1 MENLG
6 YYNGTFGPIEE
17 MTIPMNDRV
26 CWFGDGVY
34 DAGPARNYQIFALDD
49 HLNRFY
55 NSARLAGIEIPMPR
69 EELADLLRDLVKKV
83 DAPEHFV
90 YYQCTRGTAPRKH
103 DYVEGPGNLWVTITP
118 QTMPDGTKRIKLRSE
133 PDTRFYHC
141 NIKTPNLLPAVMSS
155 QAAKREGV
163 FETVYYRKD
172 MGNRV
177 TECAHSNVS
186 MILGDELWTAPLDEL
201 ILPGIARKHL
211 IAAAKRLG
219 IGVHE
224 EAFDLDT
231 LRGAQEMIV
240 TSSSN
245 LCLFAEEFEGKP
257 FGGGSPEVAEAL
269 RAEVNREFTE
279 ATAV

>member
-49 HLNRFY
+49 HLDRFY

-141 NIKTPNLLPAVMSS
+141 NVKTYPSDLGFRVFISQFIPSGLVFRHTRLRSPRPAARSTGADN
-155 QAAKREGV
+155 AAPSR
-163 FETVYYRKD
+163 
-172 MGNRV
+172 
-177 TECAHSNVS
+177 
-186 MILGDELWTAPLDEL
+186 P
-201 ILPGIARKHL
+201 
-211 IAAAKRLG
+211 AAC
-219 IGVHE
+219 V
-224 EAFDLDT
+224 
-231 LRGAQEMIV
+231 
-240 TSSSN
+240 
-245 LCLFAEEFEGKP
+245 P
-257 FGGGSPEVAEAL
+257 
-269 RAEVNREFTE
+269 
-279 ATAV
+279 

>member
-6 YYNGTFGPIEE
+6 YYNGAFGPIEE

-34 DAGPARNYQIFALDD
+34 DAGPARNYHIFALDD
-49 HLNRFY
+49 HLDRFY

-69 EELADLLRDLVKKV
+69 EELADLLCGLVKKV
-83 DAPEHFV
+83 EAPEHFV

-141 NIKTPNLLPAVMSS
+141 NIKTLNLLPAVMSS

-163 FETVYYRKD
+163 FETVYYRRD

>member
-6 YYNGTFGPIEE
+6 YYNGAFGPIEE

-34 DAGPARNYQIFALDD
+34 DAGPARNYHIFALDD
-49 HLNRFY
+49 HLDRFY

-69 EELADLLRDLVKKV
+69 EELADLLSGLVKKV
-83 DAPEHFV
+83 EAPEHFV

-141 NIKTPNLLPAVMSS
+141 DIKTLNLLPAVMSS

-163 FETVYYRKD
+163 FETVYYRRD